1 MVDFYRGPAARITD
15 KRCKTRW
22 ADLAIR
28 DLSAAYVVL
37 VGRPSPP
44 PVLVG
49 SSSTAGVL
57 AVAFGFGM
65 DPPLL
70 AAAALLMLAAASMTA
85 RACLADLGVEYEIWA
100 VNFGVHV
107 LLLHTPDEVE
117 FGQVRRALVR
127 ALEADAERR

>member
-15 KRCKTRW
+15 KRCETRW

-28 DLSAAYVVL
+28 DLTAAYVVL

-70 AAAALLMLAAASMTA
+70 LMMAAASMTA

-100 VNFGVHV
+100 VHFGVRV
-107 LLLHTPDEVE
+107 LLLHTADEVE

-127 ALEADAERR
+127 ALEVAGERR